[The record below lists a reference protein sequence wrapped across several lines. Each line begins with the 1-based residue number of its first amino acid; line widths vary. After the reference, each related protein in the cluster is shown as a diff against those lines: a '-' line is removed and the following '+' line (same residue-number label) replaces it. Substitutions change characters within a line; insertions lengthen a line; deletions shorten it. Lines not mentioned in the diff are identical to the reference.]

1 MLQAASEKCGVTDT
15 CYEMSLNN
23 ADKGKLSQDDPLLM
37 SRVVQFKN
45 ARNNPSLV
53 LTNAKLFIDKA
64 RLMPN
69 CHFVI
74 GYDTYIRILNPKYY
88 NDSTDNLRKALDEF
102 RQYGTKFIVAGRLVD
117 GEWETPNEDLN
128 LVPEGYKD
136 LFLTLTEEE
145 FRMDISSTE
154 LRN

>member
-1 MLQAASEKCGVTDT
+1 
-15 CYEMSLNN
+15 
-23 ADKGKLSQDDPLLM
+23 
-37 SRVVQFKN
+37 
-45 ARNNPSLV
+45 
-53 LTNAKLFIDKA
+53 
-64 RLMPN
+64 MPN

-102 RQYGTKFIVAGRLVD
+102 RLYGTKFIVAGRLVD

-128 LVPEGYKD
+128 LVPDGYKD
-136 LFLTLTEEE
+136 LFLTLTEKE